1 MKDKWL
7 RKAISQNLTVCGQ
20 ETKVNCEIPF
30 CHQTLC
36 RAKIFLTSAV
46 IQMTHKHKIFPF
58 SSSRIKNIS
67 SDIPSTSSNRSV
79 NGNIWETTLP
89 DIMKEENDTLS
100 YTIYIEFYLPPY
112 HFPTTESIHPAK
124 EKYTQIPSLFIMILW
139 LYLNNNIDFFFS
151 LSSFHLHFSFLIFFF
166 FINFIFFFSFGEHH
180 HEAHKFSCKWMK
192 AAAAAKEK
200 KNKFS
205 AFFLVSSLKLCI
217 RIIDI
222 YVEHKYGTCCWCHI
236 FMCTWR
242 WAKNSPHPIKRVNCG
257 RPILTYR

>member
-166 FINFIFFFSFGEHH
+166 FINFIFFFLLRRTSPWGPQIFVQMDEGGSGG
-180 HEAHKFSCKWMK
+180 KRKKKINSQLFFSCH
-192 AAAAAKEK
+192 
-200 KNKFS
+200 
-205 AFFLVSSLKLCI
+205 
-217 RIIDI
+217 R
-222 YVEHKYGTCCWCHI
+222 
-236 FMCTWR
+236 
-242 WAKNSPHPIKRVNCG
+242 
-257 RPILTYR
+257 